1 MRRNILDIA
10 DFHDRIG
17 RGEKVRSAVRLAPPA
32 EIKAAEGRT
41 VTFVF
46 SDASVDRYGDTIDQ
60 RGWVLDKYRSNPVV
74 LFGHDDKSV
83 ASVVG
88 KATNV
93 RIEGGAL
100 MGDIEFAPA
109 SANPDAEVV
118 YQLVKGGYLNSV
130 SVGFQPLEWSLSKDK
145 SRPGGVDFK
154 KQELLEI
161 SVVPV
166 PANAN
171 ALVQAKAAGIDID
184 RIGLTAKERA
194 FPALTTKS
202 LYEVSWLA
210 CLLCDLAWLEEMVEW
225 EAEHEGDGS
234 PVPMMITDALN
245 QLGAALV
252 AMTVEEVSEL
262 LGEEAEAKSYSG
274 LLQRALKYRSPAAS
288 GDPWRDAWE
297 AAEAESIFSPAQVR
311 ALRSIFESGP
321 ITRAGKTISAATEK
335 ELRSAHGMISEG
347 CNKIMRML
355 EPEDGEDGEEPPEPE
370 DAQQKAKAVAEAIRM
385 KTA

>member
-10 DFHDRIG
+10 DFHDRLG
-17 RGEKVRSAVRLAPPA
+17 RGEEVRSAVRLAPNA

-74 LFGHDDKSV
+74 LFGHNDKSV
-83 ASVVG
+83 ANVIG
-88 KATNV
+88 KALNV

-109 SANPDAEVV
+109 AANPDAEIV

-130 SVGFQPLEWSLSKDK
+130 SVGFQPIEWALSKDK
-145 SRPGGVDFK
+145 SRAGGVDFK

-171 ALVQAKAAGIDID
+171 ALVQAKAAGIDFSRLKLAEPKAERSLPTI
-184 RIGLTAKERA
+184 KE
-194 FPALTTKS
+194 KG

-210 CLLCDLAWLEEMVEW
+210 CLLADLSWLEEMVEW
-225 EAEHEGDGS
+225 EADYEGDGS
-234 PVPMMITDALN
+234 PVPMMITDAVN
-245 QLGAALV
+245 QLGQALV
-252 AMTVEEVSEL
+252 AMTVEEVTEL
-262 LGEEAEAKSYSG
+262 LAEETEEKRFAGLMKHAANARKAGEVEG
-274 LLQRALKYRSPAAS
+274 LFTPNQIRALQPPALPTFGA
-288 GDPWRDAWE
+288 PLIE
-297 AAEAESIFSPAQVR
+297 
-311 ALRSIFESGP
+311 
-321 ITRAGKTISAATEK
+321 RAGKTISSVTEK
-335 ELRSAHGMISEG
+335 ELRDAHALISEG
-347 CNKIMRML
+347 CNKIMKL
-355 EPEDGEDGEEPPEPE
+355 VDVPAEEPGETDEPSE
-370 DAQQKAKAVAEAIRM
+370 EQTKAKALAEAIRIRV
-385 KTA
+385 A